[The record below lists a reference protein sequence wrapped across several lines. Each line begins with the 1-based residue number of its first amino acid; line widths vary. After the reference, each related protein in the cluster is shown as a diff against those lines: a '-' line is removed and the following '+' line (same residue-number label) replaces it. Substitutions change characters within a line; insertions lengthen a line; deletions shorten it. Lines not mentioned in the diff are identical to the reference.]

1 MPAVSQRP
9 GRLDLDVVRGDDAEV
24 VLTFVDADGDPVNLS
39 GRTWQLRLGGA
50 ISVNL
55 DDVVDDSDAVT
66 GVISFPLADTTT
78 QLVTDRTT
86 WYLRDDTNDRTL
98 LDGQVRAAT
107 PGQAGG
113 VGSTSQTVTITNGTA
128 EVTVT
133 AAVVGPSGT
142 AAVTVHNLL
151 TGRDAEDAHPISAIT
166 GLQAALDAAG
176 GGGSVAVA
184 NVSSVISFD
193 LDGVFTPDD
202 PVAFPPGF
210 ILAVVNQN
218 VNPEWDGIYE
228 GQADPSPAPMVRVG
242 DLPDTLMWSS
252 YRVTQPSEVVAPLPG
267 GLWAE
272 DDGMWFFVAG
282 RTLADLTDVD
292 VVSDPPAQDDVLAWD
307 DTGGKWTPATLSGGA
322 DLSNAAPQDLGTA
335 AAGVSTEASRADH
348 VHDMPT
354 AAQVGALP
362 DNTALLAL
370 GETSTTAYR
379 GDRGKIAYDHSQIT
393 TGNPHGTTAADVGA
407 EPARVV
413 SDVPQSTFIGEPI
426 APFTGTGAT
435 VATAPGT
442 LILSPVAHSWTG
454 VARFWWDI
462 TATSATS
469 GQTLHLVV
477 YSPGTGGRPGSL
489 LWSQAFDA
497 ATVQQATT
505 TTPASVIPNRGWWG
519 VLFPSTLAG
528 NVTMRFGYP
537 AATTASNFLGGF
549 NNFACSFAATSQ
561 GSTPA
566 SSLSSYTFGMT
577 PAATVL
583 GASHA
588 LRPVCPLIFLRG
600 S

>member
-1 MPAVSQRP
+1 MGSVIIVPSDNQINVSVP
-9 GRLDLDVVRGDDAEV
+9 NV
-24 VLTFVDADGDPVNLS
+24 
-39 GRTWQLRLGGA
+39 
-50 ISVNL
+50 
-55 DDVVDDSDAVT
+55 VT
-66 GVISFPLADTTT
+66 GPRGPEGPTGPVGPTGPIGATGT
-78 QLVTDRTT
+78 Q
-86 WYLRDDTNDRTL
+86 
-98 LDGQVRAAT
+98 GAT
-107 PGQAGG
+107 G
-113 VGSTSQTVTITNGTA
+113 VGSTGATGAPGTDGVDGA
-128 EVTVT
+128 TGATGVQGP
-133 AAVVGPSGT
+133 VG
-142 AAVTVHNLL
+142 A
-151 TGRDAEDAHPISAIT
+151 TGAGAT
-166 GLQAALDAAG
+166 GATGAAG
-176 GGGSVAVA
+176 TPGT
-184 NVSSVISFD
+184 
-193 LDGVFTPDD
+193 DGT
-202 PVAFPPGF
+202 
-210 ILAVVNQN
+210 
-218 VNPEWDGIYE
+218 DGID
-228 GQADPSPAPMVRVG
+228 GATGATGVQGPVG
-242 DLPDTLMWSS
+242 ATG
-252 YRVTQPSEVVAPLPG
+252 VGATGATGTVGATGTTGAVGATGATGPG
-267 GLWAE
+267 
-272 DDGMWFFVAG
+272 
-282 RTLADLTDVD
+282 
-292 VVSDPPAQDDVLAWD
+292 
-307 DTGGKWTPATLSGGA
+307 ATLS
-322 DLSNAAPQDLGTA
+322 NATPADLGTA
-335 AAGVSTEASRADH
+335 APGVSTEASRADH

-379 GDRGKIAYDHSQIT
+379 GDRGKTAYDHSQVV

-407 EPARVV
+407 EPAGVV
-413 SDVPQSTFIGEPI
+413 SDVPQSTFIGAPI
-426 APFTGTGAT
+426 APFTGGTAT
-435 VATAPGT
+435 AATAPGT
-442 LILSPVAHSWTG
+442 LLLSPVAHSWTG

-537 AATTASNFLGGF
+537 AATTASNFSNPY

-566 SSLSSYTFGMT
+566 SSISSYTFGWT

>member
-1 MPAVSQRP
+1 MALAIEFPQVVWSIEF
-9 GRLDLDVVRGDDAEV
+9 GGDETVVRQVTMTG
-24 VLTFVDADGDPVNLS
+24 G
-39 GRTWQLRLGGA
+39 GGA
-50 ISVNL
+50 
-55 DDVVDDSDAVT
+55 
-66 GVISFPLADTTT
+66 
-78 QLVTDRTT
+78 
-86 WYLRDDTNDRTL
+86 
-98 LDGQVRAAT
+98 
-107 PGQAGG
+107 GG
-113 VGSTSQTVTITNGTA
+113 GG
-128 EVTVT
+128 
-133 AAVVGPSGT
+133 
-142 AAVTVHNLL
+142 VTVHNDL
-151 TGRDAEDAHPISAIT
+151 TGRSDPDTHPISSIT
-166 GLQAALDAAG
+166 GLSAALAAAG
-176 GGGSVAVA
+176 NVDSV
-184 NVSSVISFD
+184 NGQTGTVSLD
-193 LDGVFTPDD
+193 LD
-202 PVAFPPGF
+202 
-210 ILAVVNQN
+210 
-218 VNPEWDGIYE
+218 
-228 GQADPSPAPMVRVG
+228 
-242 DLPDTLMWSS
+242 
-252 YRVTQPSEVVAPLPG
+252 
-267 GLWAE
+267 
-272 DDGMWFFVAG
+272 
-282 RTLADLTDVD
+282 DLTDVD
-292 VVSDPPAQDDVLAWD
+292 TTTDPPDADDVLAWD
-307 DTGGKWTPATLSGGA
+307 GVTWTPATLTALGA
-322 DLSNAAPQDLGTA
+322 PGLSNATPADLGTA

-379 GDRGKIAYDHSQIT
+379 GDRGKTAYDHSQIT

-407 EPARVV
+407 EPAGVV
-413 SDVPQSTFIGEPI
+413 SDVPQSTFIGAPI
-426 APFTGTGAT
+426 APFTEGTAT

-442 LILSPVAHSWTG
+442 LLLSPVAHSWTG

-537 AATTASNFLGGF
+537 AATTASNFSNGY

-566 SSLSSYTFGMT
+566 SSISSYTFGTT

>member
-1 MPAVSQRP
+1 MQAPTRRLVVD
-9 GRLDLDVVRGDDAEV
+9 GRSVTVVRGPIVSGEGGVSVHGA
-24 VLTFVDADGDPVNLS
+24 LS
-39 GRTWQLRLGGA
+39 GRDA
-50 ISVNL
+50 A
-55 DDVVDDSDAVT
+55 DSHPLAAVT
-66 GVISFPLADTTT
+66 GLGDALAGKAAGGEVVAAFMTHPGTLPAGAPWAGQTVLVAGVGTDAGLHTIDAGGALTQIAGAPDLAPGQWAVEVVDPLGDPRGPAVFVAFDLTAFGGLAGVSEITIDPTFGPLGAALAAKADAVHEHVAAD
-78 QLVTDRTT
+78 VTD
-86 WYLRDDTNDRTL
+86 
-98 LDGQVRAAT
+98 LD
-107 PGQAGG
+107 
-113 VGSTSQTVTITNGTA
+113 
-128 EVTVT
+128 
-133 AAVVGPSGT
+133 AVVG
-142 AAVTVHNLL
+142 AAV
-151 TGRDAEDAHPISAIT
+151 GA
-166 GLQAALDAAG
+166 
-176 GGGSVAVA
+176 AVA
-184 NVSSVISFD
+184 
-193 LDGVFTPDD
+193 DG
-202 PVAFPPGF
+202 
-210 ILAVVNQN
+210 
-218 VNPEWDGIYE
+218 
-228 GQADPSPAPMVRVG
+228 
-242 DLPDTLMWSS
+242 
-252 YRVTQPSEVVAPLPG
+252 
-267 GLWAE
+267 
-272 DDGMWFFVAG
+272 
-282 RTLADLTDVD
+282 
-292 VVSDPPAQDDVLAWD
+292 
-307 DTGGKWTPATLSGGA
+307 
-322 DLSNAAPQDLGTA
+322 LSNATPADLGTA
-335 AAGVSTEASRADH
+335 APGVSTEASRADH

-379 GDRGKIAYDHSQIT
+379 GDRGKTAYDHSQIT

-407 EPARVV
+407 EPAGVV
-413 SDVPQSTFIGEPI
+413 SDVPQSTFIGAPI
-426 APFTGTGAT
+426 APFTTLGTAT
-435 VATAPGT
+435 AATAPGT

-537 AATTASNFLGGF
+537 AATTASNFLGAFG
-549 NNFACSFAATSQ
+549 NFACSFAATSQ
-561 GSTPA
+561 GSTPE
-566 SSLSSYTFGMT
+566 SSISSYTFGTT

>member
-1 MPAVSQRP
+1 
-9 GRLDLDVVRGDDAEV
+9 
-24 VLTFVDADGDPVNLS
+24 
-39 GRTWQLRLGGA
+39 
-50 ISVNL
+50 
-55 DDVVDDSDAVT
+55 
-66 GVISFPLADTTT
+66 
-78 QLVTDRTT
+78 
-86 WYLRDDTNDRTL
+86 
-98 LDGQVRAAT
+98 
-107 PGQAGG
+107 
-113 VGSTSQTVTITNGTA
+113 
-128 EVTVT
+128 
-133 AAVVGPSGT
+133 
-142 AAVTVHNLL
+142 
-151 TGRDAEDAHPISAIT
+151 
-166 GLQAALDAAG
+166 
-176 GGGSVAVA
+176 
-184 NVSSVISFD
+184 
-193 LDGVFTPDD
+193 
-202 PVAFPPGF
+202 
-210 ILAVVNQN
+210 
-218 VNPEWDGIYE
+218 
-228 GQADPSPAPMVRVG
+228 
-242 DLPDTLMWSS
+242 
-252 YRVTQPSEVVAPLPG
+252 
-267 GLWAE
+267 
-272 DDGMWFFVAG
+272 
-282 RTLADLTDVD
+282 
-292 VVSDPPAQDDVLAWD
+292 
-307 DTGGKWTPATLSGGA
+307 
-322 DLSNAAPQDLGTA
+322 
-335 AAGVSTEASRADH
+335 VSTEASRADH

-379 GDRGKIAYDHSQIT
+379 GDRGKTAYDHSQIT

-407 EPARVV
+407 EPAGVV
-413 SDVPQSTFIGEPI
+413 SDVPQSTFIGAPI
-426 APFTGTGAT
+426 APFTGAVTA
-435 VATAPGT
+435 ATAPGT
-442 LILSPVAHSWTG
+442 LLLSPVAHSWTG

-537 AATTASNFLGGF
+537 AATTVSNFSVAFG
-549 NNFACSFAATSQ
+549 NFACSFAATSQ

-566 SSLSSYTFGMT
+566 SSISSYTFGMT